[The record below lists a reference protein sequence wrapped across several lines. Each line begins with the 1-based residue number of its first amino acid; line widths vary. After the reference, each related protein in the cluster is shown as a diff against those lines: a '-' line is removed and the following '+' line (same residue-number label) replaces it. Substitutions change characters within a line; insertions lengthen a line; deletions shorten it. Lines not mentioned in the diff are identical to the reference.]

1 MQIGLYGKIVGVN
14 ENTSTVKRISDTT
27 SKISVQVGTIKESM
41 ILEGTEEKIPKVTR
55 IDDNVKIVRGMD
67 VITSGESAVLPK
79 GIYVGKISDI
89 IVPPNKIDTY
99 AKVELPE
106 NINDVKNVMELKNKE
121 KKCLRK

>member
-14 ENTSTVKRISDTT
+14 ENTSIVKRISDTT

-67 VITSGESAVLPK
+67 VTTSGESSVLPK

-106 NINDVKNVMELKNKE
+106 NINDVKNVMVLKNKE
-121 KKCLRK
+121 K

>member
-79 GIYVGKISDI
+79 GIYVGKI
-89 IVPPNKIDTY
+89 DTY

-106 NINDVKNVMELKNKE
+106 NINDIKNVMVLKNKE
-121 KKCLRK
+121 K

>member
-14 ENTSTVKRISDTT
+14 ENTSIVKRISDTT

-67 VITSGESAVLPK
+67 VITSGESSVLPK

-106 NINDVKNVMELKNKE
+106 NINDVKKKVSCNKSAIIMYS
-121 KKCLRK
+121 

>member
-67 VITSGESAVLPK
+67 VISSGESAVLPK

-106 NINDVKNVMELKNKE
+106 NINDVKNVMVLKNKE
-121 KKCLRK
+121 K